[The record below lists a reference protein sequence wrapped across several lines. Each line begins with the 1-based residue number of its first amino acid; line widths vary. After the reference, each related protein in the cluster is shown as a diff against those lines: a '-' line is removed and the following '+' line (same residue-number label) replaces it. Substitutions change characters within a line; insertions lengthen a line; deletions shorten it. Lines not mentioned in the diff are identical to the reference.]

1 MPVWLIPAI
10 ISAVGIGADI
20 LKQKAAGKPQE
31 DQARLYNEW
40 LASRQTGVDDIL
52 KKLGENGYN
61 PFGPQTTT
69 SNSSGRSSSTSVTNS
84 SSSTKSSQKPVVTAE
99 YKKLEGM
106 FRGLLEGRLARP
118 SALPSGYA
126 ERGVRTVNDTYRG
139 STAAA
144 RNMAARRGLSGE
156 ATFGLAM
163 PSETAR
169 AGKIADF
176 LVDVPLKERAL
187 QTEDI
192 QLAAQ
197 LAQIFGL
204 GSEMMS
210 NTTGTSTTKS
220 SGTSSMSGSNTS
232 PPNLGALA
240 NFLLPPGP
248 QQSGQSGQ
256 SALGTGA
263 AGISQLL
270 AWLYQQGMIGGGKG
284 KSGKFSS

>member
-20 LKQKAAGKPQE
+20 LKQKAAGKPAE
-31 DQARLYNEW
+31 DQAQLYNQW
-40 LASRQTGVDDIL
+40 LADRSSGVDDIL
-52 KKLGENGYN
+52 KRLGDNGIN

-69 SNSSGRSSSTSVTNS
+69 NSSSGRSSSNTVTNMN
-84 SSSTKSSQKPVVTAE
+84 SSTKSSTKPVVTAE

-118 SALPSGYA
+118 SALPIGYA
-126 ERGVRTVNDTYRG
+126 ERGARTINDTYKG
-139 STAAA
+139 ATSAA

-192 QLAAQ
+192 QLAGQ

-204 GSEMMS
+204 GSETLS
-210 NTTGTSTTKS
+210 NTTGSSTSKTTGS
-220 SGTSSMSGSNTS
+220 SSSNSSTTS
-232 PPNLGALA
+232 PPNIGALA
-240 NFLLPPGP
+240 GLLLPPGP
-248 QQSGQSGQ
+248 QQSTQSGV
-256 SALGTGA
+256 SGWGTA
-263 AGISQLL
+263 AGGISQLL
-270 AWLYQQGMIGGGKG
+270 AWLYKEGMIGGGKG
-284 KSGKFSS
+284 KNDEFSS